1 MNTTGIAI
9 QQKKGEI
16 NADYLFQFYAQR
28 HPSYPSQIYQKIL
41 ISLNNKEIPNIK
53 FVFSAVFL

>member
-28 HPSYPSQIYQKIL
+28 HPSQIYQKIL